1 VLHESRSTNSKGRF
15 CPRLFFVAVDVQRE
29 RQNKSAMSMPA
40 RCYAEDLRSIGQALE
55 ARDIIDFELKRLADL
70 YVIQAVPEQ
79 GASPR
84 SKTRQWLRRLRS
96 RSTHEPIIF
105 HPADVERLSQAGRAK
120 RSKPGQLTNFRT
132 LSNILRTIG
141 AYLDRGEL
149 ELVELQKRRVSVT
162 LTYRDKAGQKREE
175 VRTISSF
182 YRLFLDLCGKRGKA
196 Q

>member
-1 VLHESRSTNSKGRF
+1 
-15 CPRLFFVAVDVQRE
+15 VAIQPE
-29 RQNKSAMSMPA
+29 RQYKSAMSHARAA
-40 RCYAEDLRSIGQALE
+40 RCYAEDLRSVGQALE
-55 ARDIIDFELKRLADL
+55 ARDIIDFELKHLADL
-70 YVIQAVPEQ
+70 YVIQPVPEQ
-79 GASPR
+79 GASLR

-96 RSTHEPIIF
+96 TDEQIIF

-141 AYLDRGEL
+141 AYLDGSEL
-149 ELVELQKRRVSVT
+149 ELVELQKRRISVT
-162 LTYRDKAGQKREE
+162 LSYRDKTGQKREE

-182 YRLFLDLCGKRGKA
+182 YRLFLELYGRRGKA